1 MTNAQLEAAAAS
13 KSEIKVNQ
21 NQRKV
26 KYADRLTSLF
36 ARSELPDATLLDSS
50 VAHNIPQSKSVEPD
64 DLQKQKMMD
73 FF

>member
-13 KSEIKVNQ
+13 KSEIKV

-36 ARSELPDATLLDSS
+36 ARSELPDATLLDDD